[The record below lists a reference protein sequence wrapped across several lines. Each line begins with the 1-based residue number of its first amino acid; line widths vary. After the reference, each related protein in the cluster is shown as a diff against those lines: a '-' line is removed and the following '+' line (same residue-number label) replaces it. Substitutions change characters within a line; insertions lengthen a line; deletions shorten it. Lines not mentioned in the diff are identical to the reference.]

1 MVVKF
6 KVYYLDV
13 IHSFL
18 EKMKAKQCQE
28 FLKLMAES
36 KSPKR
41 RKLLVDWASNKDIDA
56 ISEIALNTLNG
67 NIKLTPNIYRKIK
80 KHKKIIRLLAS
91 TKPKINQK
99 KKIIKQS
106 GGFLPFLIPAAIS
119 AVSNLLPAVIKAIK
133 RKKKK

>member
-1 MVVKF
+1 
-6 KVYYLDV
+6 
-13 IHSFL
+13 
-18 EKMKAKQCQE
+18 MKAKQCQE

-99 KKIIKQS
+99 KKNHKTIWGIFTFPYPS
-106 GGFLPFLIPAAIS
+106 S
-119 AVSNLLPAVIKAIK
+119 Y
-133 RKKKK
+133 

>member
-1 MVVKF
+1 
-6 KVYYLDV
+6 
-13 IHSFL
+13 
-18 EKMKAKQCQE
+18 MKAKQCQE

-99 KKIIKQS
+99 KNHKTIWGIFTFPYPS
-106 GGFLPFLIPAAIS
+106 S
-119 AVSNLLPAVIKAIK
+119 Y
-133 RKKKK
+133 